1 MSGAGGLLW
10 DGWTDQAVWAE
21 FIAKEANEYLVRVN
35 ALCVERG
42 IPEGPQMYY
51 QLALARGAY
60 PAKKVSGRKKYGTT

>member
-1 MSGAGGLLW
+1 MSGAGGLLR

-21 FIAKEANEYLVRVN
+21 FIAKEVNEYLVRVN

-51 QLALARGAY
+51 
-60 PAKKVSGRKKYGTT
+60 